1 MGSFSLWHWLIVLVV
16 IMLGAAI
23 YLVGVLGRSRTR
35 RVLSNLW
42 EQRIYEGNRLTLD
55 GPNPDR
61 VPLAFLLGFWTFA
74 LLIGLTVLP
83 IANISRD
90 LLIWLGFGL
99 SIPIYVLVVIAV
111 FVHMRPNHSRQL
123 KYSLVMASLPLP
135 QLLLA
140 PSIALHALGH
150 VYGAEKTLLLVGS
163 AVGVLVT
170 SWSVLVVAAIALLG
184 RTWIK
189 RSSQGHP
196 PLSPWERFVFA
207 LVHLR
212 YAGPLFF
219 ICFLL
224 SANAVLVMLAIRY
237 VAVERFRYQPIVYLR
252 SFHHKSAGEI
262 FGRSIAPGVASLGVI
277 KALVHD
283 QQKGSVLLSSASIWQ
298 FGLLATVPDTHWQEW
313 VTKDLARAC
322 LVIID
327 SSILTRGVQWEI
339 DAALLYVKR
348 ENLLII
354 TDGRELEL
362 ASPPI
367 TILHYTGQ
375 PNALA
380 QLRSSV
386 ATWGRSALPGY
397 RDWLMPATVVAWAFV
412 LLVGC
417 LEYALVLI

>member
-1 MGSFSLWHWLIVLVV
+1 
-16 IMLGAAI
+16 
-23 YLVGVLGRSRTR
+23 
-35 RVLSNLW
+35 
-42 EQRIYEGNRLTLD
+42 
-55 GPNPDR
+55 
-61 VPLAFLLGFWTFA
+61 
-74 LLIGLTVLP
+74 
-83 IANISRD
+83 
-90 LLIWLGFGL
+90 
-99 SIPIYVLVVIAV
+99 
-111 FVHMRPNHSRQL
+111 MRPNHSRQL

-135 QLLLA
+135 QLLLI
-140 PSIALHALGH
+140 PSIALQASGH
-150 VYGAEKTLLLVGS
+150 VHGADKTLLLVAS
-163 AVGVLVT
+163 AMGVLVT
-170 SWSVLVVAAIALLG
+170 SWPVLVVTGIALLG

-189 RSSQGHP
+189 RSSKGP
-196 PLSPWERFVFA
+196 PPMSPWERFVFA
-207 LVHLR
+207 FVHMR

-224 SANAVLVMLAIRY
+224 SANVLLVMLAIRY
-237 VAVERFRYQPIVYLR
+237 VAVERFRYQPVVYLR
-252 SFHHKSAGEI
+252 SFHHKSAAEI
-262 FGRSIAPGVASLGVI
+262 FGRSIAPGMASLGVI

-283 QQKGSVLLSSASIWQ
+283 QQKGSVLLSNASIWQ
-298 FGLLATVPDTHWQEW
+298 FGLIATVPDTHWQEW

-339 DAALLYVKR
+339 DAALLYVKG

-367 TILHYTGQ
+367 TILHYIGQ

-380 QLRSSV
+380 RLRSSV

-397 RDWLMPATVVAWAFV
+397 RDWLMPAAVVAWACV

-417 LEYALVLI
+417 LERAILVLI